1 MIPMVYNIGFSLA
14 YRARSELLIQG
25 FRLLT
30 LEASEFSGVGAL
42 DFGFR
47 V

>member
-1 MIPMVYNIGFSLA
+1 MIPMVYSIGVSEA
-14 YRARSELLIQG
+14 NRARFELLIQG